1 MTDRLLIFDFDGVV
15 ADSEVAANALLAQA
29 ISAIGHPTT
38 LEDCL
43 HHYMGRR
50 WSDCVLAIEGRIGRP
65 LPPGFEAAR
74 RAEME
79 AHETELHAVAG
90 VAAFIE
96 RFGHLRRCVASS
108 SAPPYLHR
116 VLAQLGLAHWFGEAV
131 FSGTQ
136 VARGKPFPDLFLHA
150 AACMGVPPEHCLV
163 IEDSPTGVR
172 AGVAAGMTTLGLCAG
187 AHIRDGHAERLLSAG
202 AESVAH
208 TYEEAATFV
217 DRWLQRD
224 GSTPA

>member
-1 MTDRLLIFDFDGVV
+1 VTDRLLIFDFDGVV

-108 SAPPYLHR
+108 ARRHTSTACSRSSGSRTGSAKR
-116 VLAQLGLAHWFGEAV
+116 
-131 FSGTQ
+131 S
-136 VARGKPFPDLFLHA
+136 
-150 AACMGVPPEHCLV
+150 
-163 IEDSPTGVR
+163 
-172 AGVAAGMTTLGLCAG
+172 
-187 AHIRDGHAERLLSAG
+187 SAG
-202 AESVAH
+202 RKWL
-208 TYEEAATFV
+208 AASPSPISSCTPPLAWASH
-217 DRWLQRD
+217 R
-224 GSTPA
+224 STAW